1 MDDTNLIMLIS
12 IFMDNHKWN
21 IVEYLAER
29 ILAYGEN
36 KYALRTLG
44 ECYENRDEEPKKLE
58 VWDRL
63 IRVDYEEADI
73 VKILGEKREAAGDL
87 AAAVDYYK
95 KAIHRF
101 INKKQF
107 ASVKELWDKLIKL
120 SPEDI
125 DFFFHIEGRIA
136 RALNGERAASLLV
149 TLIPHYKEKEDWN
162 TSIDILKKVLA
173 YDSKNNAARKDIIE
187 CYRKKYA
194 GHSQLEEYIKISN
207 LTQNWRSVH
216 EALAD
221 FEKHIGFDTGNYV
234 FHRSWGIGR
243 ISASKDDTFTIDF
256 ANKTSHKMSLK
267 MAVSALE
274 VLSAEHIWVL
284 KRTLPKEELARKVKD
299 DAAWALRTIIKS
311 FGNLAD
317 MKKIK
322 AELVP
327 DVLTAGEWSRWNTEA
342 RSILK
347 KDSAFGNLPDKIDQF
362 MVREKPISF
371 EEKTFNKF
379 KAEKGF
385 FERVKTIEDYIQAGH
400 AEPDSDWFTE
410 MFAYF
415 TGFLKG
421 YTAVSETVISS
432 WLLLQKIIAR
442 YPFLSIGV
450 QTTFEELFAK
460 IEKLEETFSRIE
472 DPEIRKEFLISVKK
486 NVEGWPGVFT
496 RLFHLFPA
504 RFIVDEL
511 VASSNWDALTTM
523 VTGVISRYRELRD
536 AFVWVAKNLLGERWL
551 ERMNVSREKIY
562 IGLIHLLDLTYRDI
576 ANKQNASAN
585 RKTNRQIQ
593 EYLFDEGKLLDF
605 LMAADRDSITRL
617 YTLVD
622 DVKELDPA
630 DQAPAEAPDQ
640 GEAPGLPFPGRA
652 GSGEGEP
659 RAPGDARQLRAQAAG
674 PEESHRRGDPRELQG
689 DRRGHGQGRPAG
701 ERGVQGSA
709 GKAGDAEG
717 DRLAAEG
724 GGPAGADLQRERG
737 EDGPDHLRD
746 EGRLEQPQ
754 ERAGG
759 GVRDP
764 RTVGVQPDTKRDL
777 LPLSAGHVPVGPPP
791 RGGAEVHHQPE
802 RVPLHGGAHREGG
815 PEEPMKT
822 PGATGS
828 RDGRR
833 STGGAKRPGEA
844 LRAALRPR
852 AALIVLVLAFAFLLG
867 GGRAQAAQNLDLVV
881 LVDTS
886 ESMFPYFDDL
896 MHYLVQDLLTTRLH
910 RGDTFHLIS
919 FSSIPEVELSL
930 EVNSDEAARQAF
942 SRVLLLHALGRYTDL
957 VGAMQFLYKYTKELP
972 ETNPKQIIIITDGI
986 HDPPPGSP
994 NAVDAATVQASILAV
1009 TQAMR
1014 KEGWAVSILKV
1025 PPVPAPEDQGMKSYL
1040 GDIAATLGVP
1050 VVPYPTRDK
1059 EHVTGVTTGYPT
1071 LIFPAALGK
1080 VGTRFSAP
1088 FRVKNWKT
1096 EPIIVQLSSVQ
1107 SDGSELLDR
1116 KVSVTVP
1123 AGVEAALDVPL
1134 RLPAS
1139 YPQGQHDAQ
1148 VQLIFNDDLRI
1159 SPTEGTISFTF
1170 TGKGGLPIPRLTILY
1185 VIIIVLALG
1194 LIFLLVRLFLS
1205 LGKKLADAP
1214 LSGMSRRQVFDG

>member
-1 MDDTNLIMLIS
+1 MATELLKTITDLLNEEKWTRATLNSYSISNFKDLDLLIEQARSEGIVEEVRELTGEHLKHTSNSIVALYIAGVLALSRELVDDTSLIMLIS

-44 ECYENRDEEPKKLE
+44 ECYENRDEEQKKLE
-58 VWDRL
+58 IWDRL

-73 VKILGEKREAAGDL
+73 VKTLGEKREQADDL
-87 AAAVDYYK
+87 PAAVDYYK

-107 ASVKELWDKLIKL
+107 ASVKELWDKLIRL

-162 TSIDILKKVLA
+162 TSIDILKKVLS
-173 YDSKNNAARKDIIE
+173 YDAKNNAARKDIIE

-194 GHSQLEEYIKISN
+194 EHSQLEEYIKISN

-243 ISASKDDTFTIDF
+243 ISASKDDTFSIDF

-274 VLSAEHIWVL
+274 VLSPEHIWVL

-299 DAAWALRTIIKS
+299 DASWALKIIIKS

-421 YTAVSETVISS
+421 YTVVSETVISS

-450 QTTFEELFAK
+450 ATSFEELFGK

-472 DPEIRKEFLISVKK
+472 DPDIRKDFLISVKK

-562 IGLIHLLDLTYRDI
+562 ICLIHLLDLSYRDI

-593 EYLFDEGKLLDF
+593 EFLFDEGKLLDF

-630 DQAPAEAPDQ
+630 IKIQLKHRIKEKHPDFHF
-640 GEAPGLPFPGRA
+640 L
-652 GSGEGEP
+652 GEP
-659 RAPGDARQLRAQAAG
+659 
-674 PEESHRRGDPRELQG
+674 
-689 DRRGHGQGRPAG
+689 
-701 ERGVQGSA
+701 
-709 GKAGDAEG
+709 
-717 DRLAAEG
+717 
-724 GGPAGADLQRERG
+724 
-737 EDGPDHLRD
+737 
-746 EGRLEQPQ
+746 
-754 ERAGG
+754 
-759 GVRDP
+759 
-764 RTVGVQPDTKRDL
+764 
-777 LPLSAGHVPVGPPP
+777 
-791 RGGAEVHHQPE
+791 GAEKVSLGLLVTRASFERKQQDLKRVIDVDIPE
-802 RVPLHGGAHREGG
+802 NSKEIGVAMAKGDLRENAEYKAALEKQEMLKVTASRLKEEVQQAQIFNENEVRTDRIAFGTKVALSNRKSGQAEEYVILGPWESNPTRNVISYLSPLGMSLWDH
-815 PEEPMKT
+815 
-822 PGATGS
+822 
-828 RDGRR
+828 
-833 STGGAKRPGEA
+833 RPGEE
-844 LRAALRPR
+844 LKFT
-852 AALIVLVLAFAFLLG
+852 IN
-867 GGRAQAAQNLDLVV
+867 QNEFHYTVERIEKADL
-881 LVDTS
+881 
-886 ESMFPYFDDL
+886 
-896 MHYLVQDLLTTRLH
+896 
-910 RGDTFHLIS
+910 
-919 FSSIPEVELSL
+919 
-930 EVNSDEAARQAF
+930 
-942 SRVLLLHALGRYTDL
+942 
-957 VGAMQFLYKYTKELP
+957 
-972 ETNPKQIIIITDGI
+972 
-986 HDPPPGSP
+986 
-994 NAVDAATVQASILAV
+994 
-1009 TQAMR
+1009 
-1014 KEGWAVSILKV
+1014 
-1025 PPVPAPEDQGMKSYL
+1025 
-1040 GDIAATLGVP
+1040 
-1050 VVPYPTRDK
+1050 
-1059 EHVTGVTTGYPT
+1059 
-1071 LIFPAALGK
+1071 
-1080 VGTRFSAP
+1080 
-1088 FRVKNWKT
+1088 KN
-1096 EPIIVQLSSVQ
+1096 L
-1107 SDGSELLDR
+1107 
-1116 KVSVTVP
+1116 
-1123 AGVEAALDVPL
+1123 
-1134 RLPAS
+1134 
-1139 YPQGQHDAQ
+1139 
-1148 VQLIFNDDLRI
+1148 
-1159 SPTEGTISFTF
+1159 
-1170 TGKGGLPIPRLTILY
+1170 
-1185 VIIIVLALG
+1185 
-1194 LIFLLVRLFLS
+1194 
-1205 LGKKLADAP
+1205 
-1214 LSGMSRRQVFDG
+1214 